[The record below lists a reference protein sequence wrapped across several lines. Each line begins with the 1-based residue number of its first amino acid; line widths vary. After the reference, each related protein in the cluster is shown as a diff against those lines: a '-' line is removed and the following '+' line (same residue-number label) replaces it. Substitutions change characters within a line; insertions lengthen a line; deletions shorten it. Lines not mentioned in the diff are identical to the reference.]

1 MTVNSG
7 VCTRVFV
14 YAHELLAVAAITF
27 QASGGSGGS
36 QDERAGAPAR
46 GTNLSSRYRLRIYPR
61 LLQAA
66 SRPAYTTSTYFHLR
80 RRLAPPVLEALS
92 CSPPLMRTVEHRTD

>member
-7 VCTRVFV
+7 VLTRVFV
-14 YAHELLAVAAITF
+14 YAHELLAVAAISF
-27 QASGGSGGS
+27 QAGGGGGSH
-36 QDERAGAPAR
+36 DERAGAPAR

-61 LLQAA
+61 LLQTA
-66 SRPAYTTSTYFHLR
+66 SRPAYITSTYFHSR